1 MNYVTTTV
9 QVCINCKLTTV
20 HVCVNCKLTTVH
32 VCIYILFAV
41 CADDGDC
48 QNLLQTFNNTNK
60 NLCDEPK
67 LKYFCNESCGLCQ
80 HVAGTF
86 IYSRNMVTMNVCCL
100 ELLFITITMLLNTSV
115 CLYQMIF
122 LSRMIWYRELLVITN
137 SLLLRMLV

>member
-9 QVCINCKLTTV
+9 QVCINCKLTTVHVCVNCKLTTVHVFVNYKLTTVHVCVNCKLTTV

-100 ELLFITITMLLNTSV
+100 ELLFITITM
-115 CLYQMIF
+115 
-122 LSRMIWYRELLVITN
+122 
-137 SLLLRMLV
+137 